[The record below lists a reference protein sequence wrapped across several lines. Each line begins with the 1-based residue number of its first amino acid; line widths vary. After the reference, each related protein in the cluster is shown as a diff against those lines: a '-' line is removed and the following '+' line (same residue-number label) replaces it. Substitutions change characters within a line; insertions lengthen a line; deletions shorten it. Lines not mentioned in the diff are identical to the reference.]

1 MVALTVVFSVVIIVL
16 LYKNVVKGK
25 LGRWMLIFVMAGGLG
40 NGIDRTIH
48 GYVVDMFHF
57 DFKIFGY
64 DFPVFNVA
72 DIFITLAGIVF
83 CFWLVFHKEEP
94 KEEKAPVSR
103 ASRPM
108 PQATERPQKGPDYLT
123 QLQKPVVQAKVNLEN
138 EELARQQAAEMRA
151 AQQRSAQRG
160 NRYSKGEVF
169 DWNMP
174 EFSENTASDER
185 AQVQE
190 KSPAASS
197 DPATYDPFAEFM
209 TPRNLQNPKPAE
221 SRRGAERASAP
232 AASRQV
238 AAPRREA
245 PAPAAPRR
253 TEAPAPAP
261 AIKRQAPPAA
271 APAPAAP
278 AEKKSQGEF
287 SLEDIL
293 AEFKD

>member
-1 MVALTVVFSVVIIVL
+1 MPPAIWLRREMVPRPLPISSCT
-16 LYKNVVKGK
+16 
-25 LGRWMLIFVMAGGLG
+25 
-40 NGIDRTIH
+40 
-48 GYVVDMFHF
+48 
-57 DFKIFGY
+57 
-64 DFPVFNVA
+64 
-72 DIFITLAGIVF
+72 
-83 CFWLVFHKEEP
+83 
-94 KEEKAPVSR
+94 SR
-103 ASRPM
+103 AMRRRRAASSRRRSRRPRHQKRIVAKPSAAM
-108 PQATERPQKGPDYLT
+108 RAVPQATERPQKGPDYLT

-245 PAPAAPRR
+245 PAPAAPSSPARR
-253 TEAPAPAP
+253 P
-261 AIKRQAPPAA
+261 R
-271 APAPAAP
+271 
-278 AEKKSQGEF
+278 SG
-287 SLEDIL
+287 
-293 AEFKD
+293 